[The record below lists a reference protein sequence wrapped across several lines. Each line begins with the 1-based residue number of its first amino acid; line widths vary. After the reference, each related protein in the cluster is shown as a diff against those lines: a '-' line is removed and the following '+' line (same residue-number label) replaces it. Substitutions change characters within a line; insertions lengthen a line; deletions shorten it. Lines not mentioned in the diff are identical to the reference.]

1 MRNTENVHLLV
12 LKSVCHS
19 SPHFYKALSQ
29 NRAACSHHLQLL
41 IVRYLMVSTTKSL
54 TFDLTDIN
62 GPDGDIDEKKCG
74 NNEKKKNKKER
85 NIGCGRF
92 QSLAITGRKQC
103 YYI

>member
-29 NRAACSHHLQLL
+29 TRAARSLHLQLL
-41 IVRYLMVSTTKSL
+41 IVRYLMVSTIKSL

-62 GPDGDIDEKKCG
+62 GPVGDIDEKKCG
-74 NNEKKKNKKER
+74 NKD
-85 NIGCGRF
+85 
-92 QSLAITGRKQC
+92 TGK
-103 YYI
+103 IIMK